1 MPFLKSLITRP
12 LKTAQAGGKEKEG
25 IPEVMA
31 VMDAYSLTRLDWE
44 AVQDVSKFKG
54 TGALFADPAAGI
66 PTAVKSAFTRECNSG
81 SRVVHSG
88 ILVQEA
94 KKGRKRGGGADDD
107 GDDDG
112 DDDDA
117 EEADGDGPAKPKL
130 SAKKLAAM
138 GFVAKDDGKKKPAA
152 KGKGKKPAAKKK

>member
-1 MPFLKSLITRP
+1 
-12 LKTAQAGGKEKEG
+12 
-25 IPEVMA
+25 MA
-31 VMDAYSLTRLDWE
+31 RMDAYSLTRQDWE
-44 AVQDVSKFKG
+44 TVQDVSKFKG
-54 TGALFADPAAGI
+54 VGAAFADPSAGI

-94 KKGRKRGGGADDD
+94 KKGKKRGAAADDD
-107 GDDDG
+107 DDE
-112 DDDDA
+112 A
-117 EEADGDGPAKPKL
+117 EEAEEAENDGPAKPKL

>member
-1 MPFLKSLITRP
+1 MCIRDS
-12 LKTAQAGGKEKEG
+12 
-25 IPEVMA
+25 
-31 VMDAYSLTRLDWE
+31 
-44 AVQDVSKFKG
+44 SKFKG
-54 TGALFADPAAGI
+54 VGAAFADPSAGI

-94 KKGRKRGGGADDD
+94 KKGKKRGAAADDD
-107 GDDDG
+107 DDE
-112 DDDDA
+112 A
-117 EEADGDGPAKPKL
+117 EEAEEAEDGPAKPKL